1 MTFRRFGAVLI
12 AAWIAVL
19 FGCSEQASEV
29 PPVTTAESP
38 PAAAAE
44 TPGASEPAS
53 EQAVVDTMPAARPN
67 IVLILADDLG
77 YSDIGAF
84 GG

>member
-44 TPGASEPAS
+44 TPGGQRAGVRTSRGRHHAGGTAEH
-53 EQAVVDTMPAARPN
+53 RP
-67 IVLILADDLG
+67 DPR
-77 YSDIGAF
+77 
-84 GG
+84 